1 MLTGFWAAVL
11 CHRHPIIAK
20 ITIDFKDMAII
31 LLGSDAK
38 V

>member
-1 MLTGFWAAVL
+1 MFTGFWAAEL
-11 CHRHPIIAK
+11 CHRHPIIAR
-20 ITIDFKDMAII
+20 ITIDFNDMAVF